1 MVAPVMD
8 MLEMVL
14 DFLWFDQNVGRFP
27 NFESSQRSSPAG
39 LLIATVEPDLS
50 LLLLIGGNTCW
61 FSSRALSDREVSK
74 GKHQR
79 IVFYSITEMLLL
91 RHSHLS
97 LEDYVKALYKTL
109 DSITCEKYN

>member
-39 LLIATVEPDLS
+39 LLIATVEADLS
-50 LLLLIGGNTCW
+50 LLLLIGGNT
-61 FSSRALSDREVSK
+61 AGLVQ
-74 GKHQR
+74 G
-79 IVFYSITEMLLL
+79 L
-91 RHSHLS
+91 
-97 LEDYVKALYKTL
+97 
-109 DSITCEKYN
+109 